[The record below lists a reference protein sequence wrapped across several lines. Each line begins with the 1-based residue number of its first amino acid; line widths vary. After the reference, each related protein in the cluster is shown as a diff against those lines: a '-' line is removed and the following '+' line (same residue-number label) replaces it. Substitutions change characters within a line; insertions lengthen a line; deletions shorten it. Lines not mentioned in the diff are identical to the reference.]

1 MGFQPRKSSLQITQ
15 TIRSAADFQH
25 VERITDQL
33 DRLPPYDR
41 QVERNMRISR
51 YVSWPWS
58 TRGLSGGPDMGSMQ
72 VLE

>member
-1 MGFQPRKSSLQITQ
+1 MGFNQGKHFCKSRKP
-15 TIRSAADFQH
+15 IRSAADFQH